1 VYIHELNAWPQFKW
15 DDKAIPDI
23 LARVRHKQGRLT
35 GRMEALGFKLRQEAT
50 LNALTEDVTKSS
62 EIEGEDLDKEQ
73 VRSSIARRLGMEVAG
88 LVDSERYI
96 DGVVTMMLDATQ
108 EYMEPLTQGRLF
120 GWHAALFP
128 AGYSGLLQI
137 RVGNWREDLEGPMQ
151 VVSGP
156 FGKEKVHYEAP
167 PAKMIDKEMQAFL
180 NWFNILPETDPVLKA
195 AISHLW
201 FVTIH
206 PFDDGNG
213 RIARAIADMGLSRSE
228 NSAQRFYSMSSQ
240 IMKERK
246 DYYKILE
253 TTQKGDL
260 NISAWLDWFLNCL
273 ERAIEGAD
281 DILKSVLVKADYWNT
296 HKDKSISDRQRY
308 VLNRFL
314 GGFEGNLTSS
324 KWAKLTKSSQDTASR
339 DINDLIKKGMLK
351 KNKASGRSTNYRLRF

>member
-167 PAKMIDKEMQAFL
+167 PAKMIDKEKP
-180 NWFNILPETDPVLKA
+180 IL
-195 AISHLW
+195 
-201 FVTIH
+201 F
-206 PFDDGNG
+206 
-213 RIARAIADMGLSRSE
+213 
-228 NSAQRFYSMSSQ
+228 
-240 IMKERK
+240 
-246 DYYKILE
+246 
-253 TTQKGDL
+253 
-260 NISAWLDWFLNCL
+260 
-273 ERAIEGAD
+273 
-281 DILKSVLVKADYWNT
+281 
-296 HKDKSISDRQRY
+296 
-308 VLNRFL
+308 
-314 GGFEGNLTSS
+314 
-324 KWAKLTKSSQDTASR
+324 
-339 DINDLIKKGMLK
+339 
-351 KNKASGRSTNYRLRF
+351 

>member
-1 VYIHELNAWPQFKW
+1 
-15 DDKAIPDI
+15 
-23 LARVRHKQGRLT
+23 
-35 GRMEALGFKLRQEAT
+35 
-50 LNALTEDVTKSS
+50 
-62 EIEGEDLDKEQ
+62 
-73 VRSSIARRLGMEVAG
+73 
-88 LVDSERYI
+88 
-96 DGVVTMMLDATQ
+96 
-108 EYMEPLTQGRLF
+108 
-120 GWHAALFP
+120 
-128 AGYSGLLQI
+128 
-137 RVGNWREDLEGPMQ
+137 
-151 VVSGP
+151 
-156 FGKEKVHYEAP
+156 
-167 PAKMIDKEMQAFL
+167 
-180 NWFNILPETDPVLKA
+180 
-195 AISHLW
+195 
-201 FVTIH
+201 
-206 PFDDGNG
+206 
-213 RIARAIADMGLSRSE
+213 
-228 NSAQRFYSMSSQ
+228 
-240 IMKERK
+240 MKERK